1 MKSGTN
7 IGIYFKEIGRQRKG
21 LSLEVKSFIRRA
33 KREEKKTW
41 GE

>member
-1 MKSGTN
+1 VKSGKN
-7 IGIYFKEIGRQRKG
+7 IRKYFKEIGRQRKG

-33 KREEKKTW
+33 KREKKTW